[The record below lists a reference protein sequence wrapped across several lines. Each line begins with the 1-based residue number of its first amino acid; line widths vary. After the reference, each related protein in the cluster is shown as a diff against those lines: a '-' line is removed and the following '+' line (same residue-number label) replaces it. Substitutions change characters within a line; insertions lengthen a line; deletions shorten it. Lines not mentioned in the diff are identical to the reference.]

1 MPQVVMAPKEIA
13 PATDAAAHE
22 ARWTLPVYAQLPV
35 EPVRGDGV
43 KLFTRD
49 GRELIDFYGGHA
61 VALLGYG
68 HPRLL
73 EALSA
78 QAKAMFFQSNL
89 VPLEVRARAAEKLA
103 SFAPAGLSRAFLV
116 NSGAEANEN
125 ALRLA
130 FRKTGRKRVVA
141 LKGSFHGRTA
151 AAAAV
156 TWGAE
161 KWAAFPRHPFDV
173 EFVPP
178 GDLEALA
185 GALASRG
192 GDDQGAAAL
201 ILEPVQGMAGAVDL
215 GASYLS
221 VARELTREAG
231 AALIFD
237 EVQCGMG
244 RTGQPF
250 AAQLYGVTPD
260 LLTTAKGLAGGFP
273 AAAVMVSDDLAAGLK
288 KGDLGTTF
296 GGGPLACAL
305 IEATITAIEEEDLL
319 ARVRRLSKRIAEEG
333 VGGVVTGVQGAGFL
347 LGLRCARPASAVQK
361 ELLDRGLLAG
371 TSADPAVLRLL
382 PPLVLEDSHVDALVS
397 ALQDL
402 PGGAG

>member
-1 MPQVVMAPKEIA
+1 MVDLEVA
-13 PATDAAAHE
+13 PAKSAAEEE
-22 ARWTLPVYAQLPV
+22 ARWLLPVYAQLPV
-35 EPVRGDGV
+35 EPVRGEGV
-43 KLFTRD
+43 KLWTRD
-49 GRELIDFYGGHA
+49 GRELLDFYGGHA

-73 EALSA
+73 EALAA
-78 QAKAMFFQSNL
+78 QAETMFFQSNL
-89 VPLEVRARAAEKLA
+89 VPLEIRARAAHALV

-130 FRKTGRKRVVA
+130 IRQTGRGRIVA
-141 LKGSFHGRTA
+141 LEGSFHGRTA

-161 KWAAFPRHPFDV
+161 KWAAFPSNPFEV
-173 EFVPP
+173 EFVPV
-178 GDLEALA
+178 GDLAALERALKLRGEAD
-185 GALASRG
+185 SRV
-192 GDDQGAAAL
+192 AAL

-215 GASYLS
+215 GAPYLAA
-221 VARELTREAG
+221 ARELTKAAG
-231 AALIFD
+231 ALLIFD

-250 AAQLYGVTPD
+250 AAQFYGVTPD

-273 AAAVMVSDDLAAGLK
+273 AAAVLVSDAAASGLK

-305 IEATITAIEEEDLL
+305 IEATIAAIEQEDLL
-319 ARVRRLSKRIAEEG
+319 ARVRRLSARLRSEC

-347 LGLRCARPASAVQK
+347 LGLRCARPAKEVQA
-361 ELLDRGLLAG
+361 ELLDRGLMTG
-371 TSADPAVLRLL
+371 TSADPFVLRLL
-382 PPLVLEDSHVDALVS
+382 PPLVLEDAHVDALVS
-397 ALQDL
+397 ALKEL
-402 PGGAG
+402 PGAPA